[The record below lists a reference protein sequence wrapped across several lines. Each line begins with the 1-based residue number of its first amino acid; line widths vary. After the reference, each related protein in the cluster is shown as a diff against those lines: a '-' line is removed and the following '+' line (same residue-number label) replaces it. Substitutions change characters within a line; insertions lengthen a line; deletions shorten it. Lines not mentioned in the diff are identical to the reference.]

1 MLAEAFIPN
10 PDNLPE
16 VNHKDENKQNPS
28 VNNLEWCTSKYNSNY
43 GTRKERIGFSIR
55 NSEVKRRKSIIQY
68 DLNEN
73 FVREYNTIERVKDYG
88 FSQPNVIAVLKGR
101 RNQTGGYI
109 FRYKEDVLNELSHN
123 NIS

>member
-1 MLAEAFIPN
+1 M
-10 PDNLPE
+10 
-16 VNHKDENKQNPS
+16 
-28 VNNLEWCTSKYNSNY
+28 
-43 GTRKERIGFSIR
+43 
-55 NSEVKRRKSIIQY
+55 QY

-109 FRYKEDVLNELSHN
+109 FKYKEDVLNELSHN